1 MRRNK
6 EYDCDLSKISFSF
19 KIGQK
24 SYSFRSVCKD
34 VWDSDSQ
41 PYESDWRRYVN
52 GKRVDFGTYSEEKD
66 LSDVSSAEY
75 KKIKNGMSYKKVVSI
90 IGCSGTKF
98 VDMKSHVQHLTGYY
112 WDSEDGNKTC
122 SVNFRNGKVYY
133 KKMS

>member
-24 SYSFRSVCKD
+24 SY
-34 VWDSDSQ
+34 SDSQ

-98 VDMKSHVQHLTGYY
+98 VDMKSHGQHLTGYY
-112 WDSEDGNKTC
+112 
-122 SVNFRNGKVYY
+122 
-133 KKMS
+133 

>member
-19 KIGQK
+19 KIEQK

-98 VDMKSHVQHLTGYY
+98 VDMKSHGQHLTGYY
-112 WDSEDGNKTC
+112 
-122 SVNFRNGKVYY
+122 
-133 KKMS
+133 

>member
-75 KKIKNGMSYKKVVSI
+75 KKI
-90 IGCSGTKF
+90 
-98 VDMKSHVQHLTGYY
+98 VDMKSHGQHLTGYY
-112 WDSEDGNKTC
+112 
-122 SVNFRNGKVYY
+122 
-133 KKMS
+133 